1 MRTENL
7 TIIFVDI
14 AGFTERTG
22 RQSRAQNAAWLQ
34 RFEQLVMPL
43 LRAFGGR
50 RVKAIGDAYLCTF
63 PSPTNALLFGMAAQ
77 DRLYE
82 HARGV
87 SADEAFRIRVAVN
100 AGEVRLRRGDVYG
113 EPVNVAARVEG
124 ITPAGEIW
132 FTEAVYLAMTRSEV
146 PAEKVGSHELKGVA
160 ESVTL
165 YRVPPD
171 RQYRLA
177 AEGGAL
183 DREDPAESGPAPRQL
198 PYGGLG
204 LQRAAERGWVAGLS
218 AAPEQVARAGRG
230 VVRAMG
236 DRLGRWP
243 AKLWWAAGGGLV
255 LVGLLVLLG
264 TISGTSAFAAC
275 ERALA
280 AGRPE
285 QAQALLDAHPESGS
299 PAGQALQARI
309 LLARPRPPLHRA
321 AELLHRA
328 AERDAGLLGED
339 AVLRALVE
347 TLGRPRAAE
356 TIALLA
362 DQGGAAVEPLL
373 AGTGDKR
380 FWVRWNSVKALKATG
395 RVDEVDL
402 VQVYILDLRHAGRC
416 SRRKK
421 AARKLAALGDRRALE
436 PLRRAKKRGFFD
448 NLCMGD
454 ALDEAMRALQE

>member
-7 TIIFVDI
+7 TIVFVDI

-22 RQSRAQNAAWLQ
+22 RQSRAENAAWLQ

-43 LRAFGGR
+43 LRTFGGR
-50 RVKAIGDAYLCTF
+50 RVKSIGDAYLCTF

-77 DRLYE
+77 DRLFE

-100 AGEVRLRRGDVYG
+100 AGEVRLRRGDIYG

-160 ESVTL
+160 EPVAL

-171 RQYRLA
+171 RRYRLA
-177 AEGGAL
+177 AEGEAAER
-183 DREDPAESGPAPRQL
+183 REQAEPDPAPQQL

-204 LQRAAERGWVAGLS
+204 LQRAAERGWVVGLG
-218 AAPEQVARAGRG
+218 AAPEQMARAGRG
-230 VVRAMG
+230 LFQALRS
-236 DRLGRWP
+236 RLRRVP
-243 AKLWWAAGGGLV
+243 AKVGWAAGAGLV
-255 LVGLLVLLG
+255 LTALLFLLLRDD
-264 TISGTSAFAAC
+264 APFAQC
-275 ERALA
+275 ERALR
-280 AGRPE
+280 AGRLE
-285 QAQALLDAHPESGS
+285 QAQSLLEVHPRAGS
-299 PAGQALQARI
+299 PAGRALQARI
-309 LLARPRPPLHRA
+309 LLARPQPPLHRA

-328 AERDAGLLGED
+328 VEHDAGLLGED

-356 TIALLA
+356 TIGLLA
-362 DQGGAAVEPLL
+362 EQGGAAVEPLL
-373 AGTGDKR
+373 AGTGDER
-380 FWVRWNSVKALKATG
+380 FWVRWNSVKALKAMG
-395 RVDEVDL
+395 RVEEVDL
-402 VQVYILDLRHAGRC
+402 VQVYILDLLHAGRC

-421 AARKLAALGDRRALE
+421 AARKLAALGDRRALG

-454 ALDEAMRALQE
+454 ALDEAIRVLQE

>member
-7 TIIFVDI
+7 TIVFVDI

-22 RQSRAQNAAWLQ
+22 RQSRVQNAAWLH
-34 RFEQLVMPL
+34 RFEGLVMPL

-50 RVKAIGDAYLCTF
+50 RVKSIGDAYLCTF

-77 DRLYE
+77 DRLFE
-82 HARGV
+82 DARGV

-100 AGEVRLRRGDVYG
+100 AGEVRLRRGDIYG

-124 ITPAGEIW
+124 IAPAGEIW

-160 ESVTL
+160 EPVAL

-177 AEGGAL
+177 ADGEAL
-183 DREDPAESGPAPRQL
+183 DGQDPAEPGPAPRQL

-204 LQRAAERGWVAGLS
+204 LQRAAERGWVAGLG
-218 AAPEQVARAGRG
+218 AAPEQMARAGRG
-230 VVRAMG
+230 VLQALRS
-236 DRLGRWP
+236 RLGRLP
-243 AKLWWAAGGGLV
+243 HKIWWAAGAAAV
-255 LVGLLVLLG
+255 LIAALFLLLG
-264 TISGTSAFAAC
+264 GAEPFAKC
-275 ERALA
+275 QRALR
-280 AGRPE
+280 AGRIE

-309 LLARPRPPLHRA
+309 LLARPRPPLRRA
-321 AELLHRA
+321 ADLLQRAVERQPELL
-328 AERDAGLLGED
+328 EQPPVLG
-339 AVLRALVE
+339 ALVV

-356 TIALLA
+356 TIALLS

-373 AGTGDKR
+373 AGTGDQR
-380 FWVRWNSVKALKATG
+380 FWVRWNSVKALKAMG

-402 VQVYILDLRHAGRC
+402 VQVYILDLLHAGRC
-416 SRRKK
+416 SRRKM

-454 ALDEAMRALQE
+454 ALDEAIRELEQR